1 LFAEFL
7 RARLAEP
14 GAEFFLPTVVD
25 TLVKRG
31 LCRAAVL
38 DTDEHWFGMTYRED
52 RALVVS
58 RIAEL
63 IRAGVYPRDLWA

>member
-1 LFAEFL
+1 
-7 RARLAEP
+7 
-14 GAEFFLPTVVD
+14 
-25 TLVKRG
+25 
-31 LCRAAVL
+31 VL